1 MLEPG
6 RQDEQRA
13 TLAEMLRELRRAAGL
28 SGERLAARCA
38 MSQAKISRIETGKV
52 LASVIDVEQIVA
64 ALAVPGEAAEKLVA
78 LARVANVGY
87 TSWRSMARTGLWRG
101 QLEIKALHESSRMI
115 RQFLPAIPSGLL
127 QTPDYA
133 RQVLTSTMKG
143 RPDRDVDRMVEARLS
158 WQRVLEDRDRQFKFV
173 LTEQAVRWRRAPLS
187 VLIGQTANLLAMTER
202 QNVEISIIPQ
212 SAEVLA
218 SPLNI
223 FVIYDERLVTV
234 ELFSGTVALRDP
246 QDVAYHAELF
256 DTFRSRA
263 YQGDE
268 AAGFLR
274 SITGDFRRV
283 QEMGS

>member
-1 MLEPG
+1 
-6 RQDEQRA
+6 
-13 TLAEMLRELRRAAGL
+13 
-28 SGERLAARCA
+28 

-64 ALAVPGEAAEKLVA
+64 ALAVPDEAAEKLVA
-78 LARVANVGY
+78 LARIANVGY

-101 QLEIKALHESSRMI
+101 QLEIKALHESSRVI

-158 WQRVLEDRDRQFKFV
+158 WQQVLEESDRQFKFV

-187 VLIGQTANLLAMTER
+187 VLIGQSVNLLAMTER
-202 QNVEISIIPQ
+202 RNVEISIIPQ

-256 DTFRSRA
+256 ETFRSRA

-274 SITGDFRRV
+274 SITDDFRRA